1 MSSALL
7 WVCFVFLLAD
17 LGMLVLSKEADF
29 KLFSLAK
36 SLVMG

>member
-17 LGMLVLSKEADF
+17 LGMLVLSKEVDF
-29 KLFSLAK
+29 KRFPLAK